1 MRVGRRMVFSG
12 VGRPLEC
19 WTGDVGDPGPGEAIV
34 RTLIAGVCGT
44 DAHRLAG
51 DTPEPERPV
60 TLGHEGIGEI
70 LGLGEGVETDCA
82 GVAVHPGDKVYFSPS
97 NVRTTA
103 DRTSAWPPPADRPS
117 LAAYQDY
124 ATLPPGNAFHR
135 IPDDTDPEAVIA
147 FGCAM
152 PTVLGGMARL
162 GGVRP
167 GQTVVIQGCGPV
179 GLAVT
184 VLASLA
190 LARQVIVIGEP
201 PHRLE
206 AAETLGATTTIRL
219 TTTSVPER
227 RARLFELTD
236 GQGAEAVIECT
247 GKMEAFAEG
256 MSMLAAGGRY
266 LILGIFS
273 GHGTVPLD
281 PVRLNNRSQSVIGSL
296 GASTV
301 NDFATTIQIAR
312 QHGERLGFPDLITH
326 RFGLTQLE
334 NAIAAAGSGEAI
346 KAVVIPPLDA

>member
-1 MRVGRRMVFSG
+1 MLDGRRG
-12 VGRPLEC
+12 
-19 WTGDVGDPGPGEAIV
+19 GPGTGGGH
-34 RTLIAGVCGT
+34 RTYS
-44 DAHRLAG
+44 HRRCMRNRCPSSGWRYSRA
-51 DTPEPERPV
+51 RAPV

-152 PTVLGGMARL
+152 PTALGGMARL

-227 RARLFELTD
+227 RA
-236 GQGAEAVIECT
+236 A
-247 GKMEAFAEG
+247 
-256 MSMLAAGGRY
+256 
-266 LILGIFS
+266 
-273 GHGTVPLD
+273 
-281 PVRLNNRSQSVIGSL
+281 PVR
-296 GASTV
+296 A
-301 NDFATTIQIAR
+301 D
-312 QHGERLGFPDLITH
+312 
-326 RFGLTQLE
+326 
-334 NAIAAAGSGEAI
+334 
-346 KAVVIPPLDA
+346 